1 MTHSSRWRGLS
12 CLPRRGGAASSG
24 CPVQGISTLP
34 LVTDLGQK
42 AKLGSRKC
50 GGYRARTPI
59 HLAHHERKVEHRGK
73 VGARECRKSNP
84 FCSRVEWVRILSPT
98 ACCFRVQ
105 RVVPSKECHMGERKR
120 LLLFSTISLMF
131 LLSCQSQHS
140 ADENYILVA
149 SNLQV
154 PYWQA
159 AGAGFLQQA
168 QQMKVRAEFVGPKD
182 YDPKAQQDEFRKAV
196 QKKPT
201 GILVSPADPSLM
213 KDDIDAAIA
222 AGIPVLTIDSDAP
235 SSKRLFFIG
244 TNNYQAGLMG
254 GQRLVKELQGK
265 GNVVV
270 FTMPEQSN
278 LKERL
283 RGYRDALEAY
293 PQIKITQVVDIKGD
307 PLVAFDTTTAL
318 LGKQGVNAFVC
329 LEAQAGK
336 EVATVLKSRGIKD
349 KVVLA
354 MD

>member
-1 MTHSSRWRGLS
+1 
-12 CLPRRGGAASSG
+12 
-24 CPVQGISTLP
+24 
-34 LVTDLGQK
+34 
-42 AKLGSRKC
+42 
-50 GGYRARTPI
+50 
-59 HLAHHERKVEHRGK
+59 
-73 VGARECRKSNP
+73 
-84 FCSRVEWVRILSPT
+84 
-98 ACCFRVQ
+98 
-105 RVVPSKECHMGERKR
+105 MGERKR

-329 LEAQAGK
+329 LVAQAGK

-354 MD
+354 MDTDPATLDNIQQGFIVATISQKPFTMTNFGLRMLDDLYHHKLNSLNMDWSQDSFAPIPLFVDTGSSLLDKNNVAAFLQLNKSMIDSMAQSHQ